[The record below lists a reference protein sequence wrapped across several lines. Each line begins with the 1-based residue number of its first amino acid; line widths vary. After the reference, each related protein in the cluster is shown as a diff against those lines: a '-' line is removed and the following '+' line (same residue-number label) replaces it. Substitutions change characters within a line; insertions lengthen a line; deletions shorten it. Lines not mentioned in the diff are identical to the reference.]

1 MLDSIIKR
9 WLDLLFWWVPKN
21 GRSGPER
28 GGRTPQASAPAA
40 KEEAATRD
48 ETVERPPAAA
58 QRPAPEP
65 PAAEKVRPAPAEDKP
80 TPPAERP
87 AAPATPSAP
96 DDLTVIKGIGPAV
109 QEKLRGLGI
118 ATFADL
124 AAADPDRLVDQLKG
138 SQPISKARVEGWTE
152 QARARAGAP
161 H

>member
-21 GRSGPER
+21 ERSGPER

-48 ETVERPPAAA
+48 ETVERPPAGA
-58 QRPAPEP
+58 QRPAPEPPATEP
-65 PAAEKVRPAPAEDKP
+65 PAAEKVRPA
-80 TPPAERP
+80 
-87 AAPATPSAP
+87 